1 MKKFTK
7 LLSLVLL
14 ICVLVCALGA
24 CELFGPKQTTAE
36 STTSST
42 TTSTTTSSS
51 STTGS
56 GNVDPPEDVWVDYAD
71 QLKLDMNSSTLKWE
85 VTVKMMIDGDT
96 THFYIN
102 QSGNINNI
110 SKTPGIDGVLKARYV
125 GINTPESTGKI
136 EPWGKKASNFTKS
149 KLENAE
155 SIIIES
161 EDSNWNVDSTGERF
175 LVWVWYKAPGADDY
189 RNLNLEILQEGLA
202 VSSKSSESMYG
213 SICEKAIAQAADKR
227 IYVYAPSSVK
237 DPDFP
242 YGDAQFMT
250 LKELKVNIDQY
261 IGARVAFEG
270 VIVKNSGGSVYIE
283 AYDEED
289 GFYYGISAYYLT
301 SGLDGYGL
309 ELLKVG
315 NKLRFAGVVGEF
327 NGSYQITDLKYDIWN
342 LDNSKNMNLISQGHE
357 ASYQEVSYLHF
368 DPQSNEGS
376 VRVETMVDG
385 EEIIKEVPF
394 MFLAQDAS
402 VSMTNLYVKSA
413 YTTQKG
419 DSKGAIS
426 LYCTVNGVEIQVRTI
441 VLRDADGNLITQDQF
456 VGKTIDVRGT
466 IDYYLPEGS
475 TVGTYQI
482 QVFSI
487 NDVTFH

>member
-1 MKKFTK
+1 MKKFIK
-7 LLSLVLL
+7 LLSLFLL
-14 ICVLVCALGA
+14 ICTIVSVLGA
-24 CELFGPKQTTAE
+24 CELFPPKQTTGNTGE
-36 STTSST
+36 S
-42 TTSTTTSSS
+42 
-51 STTGS
+51 
-56 GNVDPPEDVWVDYAD
+56 EWVDYAS
-71 QLKLDMNSSTLKWE
+71 QLKLDMDTPTLKWE
-85 VTVKMMIDGDT
+85 VTVKMHIDGDT

-102 QSGNINNI
+102 QSGNINGI
-110 SKTPGIDGVLKARYV
+110 SKTPGIDGVLKARYL

-149 KLENAE
+149 KLESAD

-161 EDSNWNVDSTGERF
+161 DDENWNVDSTGERF
-175 LVWVWYKAPGADDY
+175 LVWVWYRPAGEADY

-202 VSSKSSESMYG
+202 VSSKSGRYVYAEF
-213 SICEKAIAQAADKR
+213 CEKAIAQAGEHR
-227 IYVYAPSSVK
+227 IHLYAPANIK

-270 VIVKNSGGSVYIE
+270 VIVKDSGGSVYIE
-283 AYDEED
+283 SYNEED
-289 GFYYGISAYYLT
+289 DMYYGISAYYQT
-301 SGLDGYGL
+301 SGLDGWGL
-309 ELLKVG
+309 ELLKIG
-315 NKLRFAGVVGEF
+315 NKVRFAGVVGEF
-327 NGSYQITDLKYDIWN
+327 NGSYQITDLKYDIFN
-342 LDNSKNMNLISQGHE
+342 TNNSKNMNLISEGNS
-357 ASYQEVSYLHF
+357 AAYQEVNYLHF
-368 DPQSNEGS
+368 DPQSNQGS
-376 VRVETMVDG
+376 VRVDTTVDG
-385 EEIIKEVPF
+385 EEVIKEIPF

-402 VSMTNLYVKSA
+402 VSMKNLYVKSA

-441 VLRDADGNLITQDQF
+441 VLRDENGDLITQDKF
-456 VGKTIDVRGT
+456 VGKTIDVKGT
-466 IDYYLPEGS
+466 IDYYLPEGQ

-487 NDVTFH
+487 DDVTFHE

>member
-1 MKKFTK
+1 MKKFIRFI
-7 LLSLVLL
+7 SIFLL
-14 ICVLVCALGA
+14 ICTLVATLGA
-24 CELFGPKQTTAE
+24 CEWFKTPDDGTDEKE
-36 STTSST
+36 
-42 TTSTTTSSS
+42 
-51 STTGS
+51 
-56 GNVDPPEDVWVDYAD
+56 WVDYAS
-71 QLKLDMNSSTLKWE
+71 QLKLDMDSDTLKWE
-85 VTVKMMIDGDT
+85 VSVKMFIDGDT
-96 THFYIN
+96 THFYVSN
-102 QSGNINNI
+102 SGNINGI
-110 SKTPGIDGVLKARYV
+110 SQAPGIEGVVKARYL

-149 KLENAE
+149 KLQSAD

-161 EDSNWNVDSTGERF
+161 DDSNWNVDSTGERF
-175 LVWVWYKAPGADDY
+175 LVWVWYRPAGEADY

-202 VSSKSSESMYG
+202 VSSKSGRYVYAQY
-213 SICEKAIAQAADKR
+213 CEKAIAQAAEAK
-227 IYVYAPSSVK
+227 INVYAPSNVK

-250 LKELKVNIDQY
+250 IKELKVNIEDY

-270 VIVKNSGGSVYIE
+270 VIVKDSGGSVYIE

-289 GFYYGISAYYLT
+289 GIYYGISAYYLT
-301 SGLDGYGL
+301 SGLDGFGL
-309 ELLKVG
+309 ELLQVG

-327 NGSYQITDLKYDIWN
+327 NGSYQITDLKYDVWDTEN
-342 LDNSKNMNLISQGHE
+342 AKNMSLISTGNE
-357 ASYQEVSYLHF
+357 PGYQLVTPLHF
-368 DPQSNEGS
+368 DPQSNQGF
-376 VRVETMVDG
+376 VAITTTVDG
-385 EEIIKEVPF
+385 EDVVKEFPF

-402 VSMTNLYVKSA
+402 VSMNNLYVKSA

-456 VGKTIDVRGT
+456 VGKTIDVKGT
-466 IDYYLPEGS
+466 IDYYLPEGE

-487 NDVTFH
+487 NDVTFHE